1 MRYSMS
7 VNQKVEPY
15 VNTCSKMAIS
25 TQERGLWNL
34 LVDLSAEQSM
44 EIVETIKFL
53 AFFLR

>member
-53 AFFLR
+53 AFF